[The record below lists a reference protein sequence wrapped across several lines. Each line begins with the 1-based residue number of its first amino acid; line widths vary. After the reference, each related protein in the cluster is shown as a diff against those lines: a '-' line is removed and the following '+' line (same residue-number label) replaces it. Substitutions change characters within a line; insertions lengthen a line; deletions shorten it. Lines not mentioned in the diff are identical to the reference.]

1 MSGTLQVLLVGLPDQ
16 LTEALMELAQDNL
29 NLVTV
34 GASRPAAA
42 VRRFDAMSPDAVAIG
57 IGEVPEQ
64 AALLSEAIRGRPLG
78 ALVPVIMIDLGQAP
92 PHALTT
98 PSGAAEAGAD
108 QFFAPGTPAPV
119 LLTALA
125 HLMDIELPLPVLAQQ
140 VAREG
145 GDGFT
150 QGKEGQATN
159 LTADFATVAQ
169 QLSDN
174 PGDAHHDAGE
184 GHGGGATVV
193 RVTGDPV
200 VHHATAAPP
209 HDDFTGQGRP
219 WSATP
224 RVPRSVNLR
233 QMGGSGRMG
242 AVTPEVIRRKL
253 RQARHEDYYT
263 LMDVRKGVDE
273 LQIEQAYRRLRGRF
287 EPTRLPR
294 PLADRHFHE
303 LQEICDALDDAF
315 AVLAAGDLRE
325 AYLRS
330 VLQTPEGG

>member
-1 MSGTLQVLLVGLPDQ
+1 MSGILQVLLVGLPDQ

-78 ALVPVIMIDLGQAP
+78 ALVPLIMIDLGQSP

-140 VAREG
+140 VAREASG
-145 GDGFT
+145 GPSP
-150 QGKEGQATN
+150 GKGEPNPAM
-159 LTADFATVAQ
+159 TADFAAVAQ
-169 QLSDN
+169 KLNDQPNADPN
-174 PGDAHHDAGE
+174 AERQD
-184 GHGGGATVV
+184 GGATVV
-193 RVTGDPV
+193 RVTDDPV
-200 VHHATAAPP
+200 VHHATAAQP
-209 HDDFTGQGRP
+209 HDELTGQGRP
-219 WSATP
+219 WSPTP

-233 QMGGSGRMG
+233 HMGDSGRMG
-242 AVTPEVIRRKL
+242 AVTPEAIRRKL